1 MIFYDVKSKYKVIE
15 SATSA
20 EKEYNNEELPFQN
33 NSSNYANDSA
43 SGVPKAMMCKMNE
56 MLGVKCALDE
66 NVSAFVYSGM
76 KNELHFVVAI
86 ESYKISFSQA
96 WKEICRIVSDA
107 EITNLSNR
115 VTKREISARDVSIR
129 EDKASNNNVDTFP
142 GSFTYR
148 MGIEYFNNHCFKV
161 RENCIDEKANYNT
174 VVKEAKNIMGD
185 ATLFDEIERIYS
197 PNNVK
202 KFYGHPVHYL
212 IKTEN
217 TDASDAIKDIIL
229 KSLNENKRL
238 VGHRIIDISKIT
250 HNCYEDEEFNSLF
263 RNAAGNVIVIDT
275 SVGEESRGS
284 YASVYEEVTN
294 ELAEKINNYKLDTLF
309 IILQSTQ
316 NVGFS
321 DSLLG
326 KIVDTVDIVE
336 INEGDGDPSCAVDYF
351 LNLSANDDKPA
362 TREEALEALPK
373 KKRYLASEVCNAY
386 REWYSSSLKERFYK
400 EYKSIRALTVEDKHK
415 TESSYEELQRMVG
428 LTEIKEVVDEIIATG
443 KMNKL
448 RRRSGIKESKTSMH
462 MIFTG
467 NPGSAKTSVARL
479 LADIL
484 YDEDVLE
491 TSRVIECGRADLVGK
506 YVGWTAKI
514 VKSKFRAAKG
524 GILFIDEAYALNDD
538 SNSFGEEAINT
549 IVQEMENNRDNVMVI
564 FAGYP
569 DKMEKFLE
577 KNEGLRSRI
586 AFHLNFPDYKPDEMY
601 KILEIMAEDREL
613 LLSDEIKDK
622 CIDIFDVACRKA
634 EFGNGRFARN
644 LIEQA
649 QMRQAKRL
657 MKEYNGKRVPKSKLR
672 ELTADDFEVN
682 ASKCYKSDA
691 KAFGFAG

>member
-1 MIFYDVKSKYKVIE
+1 MIFYDVTSKYEAIKEE
-15 SATSA
+15 SSA
-20 EKEYNNEELPFQN
+20 EKEYNNMELPFQSR
-33 NSSNYANDSA
+33 SSFYATDLSD
-43 SGVPKAMMCKMNE
+43 GVPKTLMSAINKT
-56 MLGVKCALDE
+56 LGIKCALNE
-66 NVSAFVYSGM
+66 NVSAFAYNGM
-76 KNELHFVVAI
+76 KNELRLVVAI
-86 ESYKISFSQA
+86 DSYKISFSKA
-96 WKEICRIVSDA
+96 WKEICRIVKDA
-107 EITNLSNR
+107 EVVILSNK
-115 VTKREISARDVSIR
+115 VKKTEISAKDVAIY
-129 EDKASNNNVDTFP
+129 EDKADNNNVVSFQ

-148 MGIEYFNNHCFKV
+148 LGMEYFNNHCFKV
-161 RENCIDEKANYNT
+161 NENCIVEKASYNHI
-174 VVKEAKNIMGD
+174 VKEAKDIMGD
-185 ATLFDEIERIYS
+185 ATLFDEIDRIYS

-212 IKTEN
+212 IRTEN
-217 TDASDAIKDIIL
+217 TEDSKAIKDILI

-238 VGHRIIDISKIT
+238 VGHRIINISKIT
-250 HNCYEDEEFNSLF
+250 HNCYEDEDFNSLF
-263 RNAAGNVIVIDT
+263 RNAAGNVIVIDM
-275 SVGEESRGS
+275 SAGEESRGS

-309 IILQSTQ
+309 ILLQSTQ

-400 EYKSIRALTVEDKHK
+400 EYKSIKALTVDDKHK

-448 RRRSGIKESKTSMH
+448 RKRSGIKENKTSMH

-484 YDEDVLE
+484 CEEDVLE
-491 TSRVIECGRADLVGK
+491 SSRVIECGRADLVGK

-524 GILFIDEAYALNDD
+524 GILFIDEAYALADD

-601 KILEIMAEDREL
+601 RILEIMAEDRDL
-613 LLSDEIKDK
+613 LLSNEIKDK

-649 QMRQAKRL
+649 QMRQSKRL
-657 MKEYNGKRVPKSKLR
+657 MKEYNGKKVPKSKLK
-672 ELTADDFEVN
+672 ELVADDFEVN
-682 ASKCYKSDA
+682 AGKCYKSDA